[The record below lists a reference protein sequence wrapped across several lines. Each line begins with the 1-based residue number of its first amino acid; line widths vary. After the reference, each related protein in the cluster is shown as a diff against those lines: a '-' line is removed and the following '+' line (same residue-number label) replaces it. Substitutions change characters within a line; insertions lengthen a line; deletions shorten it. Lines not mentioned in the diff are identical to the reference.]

1 MPGRRARASASRRA
15 AVVPPVPGGRR
26 AARRAEAAR
35 SSSAVRFKTA
45 VLAAGVV
52 TAGSGLAA
60 AATLPGS
67 GDIQALGAGQPAV
80 LEQSSAASAL
90 TAAVGAPPEAR
101 VDFSR
106 QALAGTARAGESTDA
121 SVMSSNIRSAGKQ
134 GGNKGQS
141 RAGLAGPLD
150 QLAIASP
157 FGYRANPLGGYGT
170 SELHAGIDYAGAC
183 GTRVK
188 AASSGTVVEAGWHA
202 YGGGQRIVVDHGGG
216 LKTTYN
222 HLSVIGVAVGQ
233 KVAQGEQV
241 GAVGTTG
248 NSTGCH
254 LHFEVMV
261 NDVKVDPLGW
271 L

>member
-1 MPGRRARASASRRA
+1 M
-15 AVVPPVPGGRR
+15 
-26 AARRAEAAR
+26 
-35 SSSAVRFKTA
+35 F
-45 VLAAGVV
+45 AAGVV
-52 TAGSGLAA
+52 AAGSGLAA

-67 GDIQALGAGQPAV
+67 GAQLTASPAQQ
-80 LEQSSAASAL
+80 LEHSAASAPL
-90 TAAVGAPPEAR
+90 NAAVDAPAEASI
-101 VDFSR
+101 DFSR
-106 QALAGTARAGESTDA
+106 HAAGAARSAQKSAEASAMSADIRPAGMQRSERAGQ
-121 SVMSSNIRSAGKQ
+121 R
-134 GGNKGQS
+134 
-141 RAGLAGPLD
+141 LAGPLD
-150 QLAIASP
+150 QMIVASG

-170 SELHAGIDYAGAC
+170 SELHTGTDYSSAC
-183 GTRVK
+183 GTPVK
-188 AASSGTVVEAGWHA
+188 AAGSGTVVEAGWHA

-222 HLSVIGVAVGQ
+222 HLSVIGVSVGQAVGQ
-233 KVAQGEQV
+233 GDQV